1 MLTPFG
7 INLNIKQ
14 WEAAT
19 EKGRVNRGPV
29 GYFSSGGEGCLS
41 PDSGASVGS
50 SFSITVMNS
59 PLVTHSLFS
68 IERITKARVKL
79 TFDGSQPVAF
89 LLTDGLLQGCNG

>member
-1 MLTPFG
+1 MLTQFG
-7 INLNIKQ
+7 INLNVKP
-14 WEAAT
+14 WEVVT

-59 PLVTHSLFS
+59 PLVTHSFLS
-68 IERITKARVKL
+68 IDRIAGRAREVK
-79 TFDGSQPVAF
+79 V
-89 LLTDGLLQGCNG
+89 

>member
-50 SFSITVMNS
+50 SFSMNVMNS
-59 PLVTHSLFS
+59 PLVTHTFLS
-68 IERITKARVKL
+68 IDRIAGRARKVK
-79 TFDGSQPVAF
+79 V
-89 LLTDGLLQGCNG
+89 